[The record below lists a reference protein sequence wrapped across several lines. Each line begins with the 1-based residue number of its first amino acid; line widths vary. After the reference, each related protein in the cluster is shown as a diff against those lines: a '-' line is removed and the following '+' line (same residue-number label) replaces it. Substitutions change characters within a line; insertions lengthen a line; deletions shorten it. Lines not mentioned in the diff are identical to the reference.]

1 MLFDK
6 NSPVLKDTIF
16 HKYLPLNIHTISHE
30 SQRLSGTL
38 PIPILVETLSLIVP
52 INILTI
58 DIVNLVVVVNNGRSY
73 VVDFINPLIGL
84 VVNSI
89 AARSIIP
96 FIIRIMSFLF
106 LNPSVSL
113 IAKVSAL
120 ACIRAF
126 VLEVRLDKFFD
137 GPAMWEPV
145 KVSVTLT
152 CLEYNI
158 LRKKKKM
165 SFKIKVDVPLQ

>member
-1 MLFDK
+1 MLFGR
-6 NSPVLKDTIF
+6 NSPVLKHTIF

-30 SQRLSGTL
+30 LRLSST
-38 PIPILVETLSLIVP
+38 PIPSILPSLIVP

-58 DIVNLVVVVNNGRSY
+58 GRSY
-73 VVDFINPLIGL
+73 AVDFINPRL
-84 VVNSI
+84 
-89 AARSIIP
+89 RSIILLV
-96 FIIRIMSFLF
+96 IQIMSFLF
-106 LNPSVSL
+106 LDPSVSL
-113 IAKVSAL
+113 ISKITAL
-120 ACIRAF
+120 ACIRTF

-165 SFKIKVDVPLQ
+165 SFRIKEDVPHQ

>member
-58 DIVNLVVVVNNGRSY
+58 DIVNLVVVNNGRSY
-73 VVDFINPLIGL
+73 VVDFINPLIGQL

-126 VLEVRLDKFFD
+126 VLEVRLDKFFN

-158 LRKKKKM
+158 LRKKKENE
-165 SFKIKVDVPLQ
+165 F

>member
-1 MLFDK
+1 
-6 NSPVLKDTIF
+6 LKDTIF

-58 DIVNLVVVVNNGRSY
+58 DIVNLVVVNNGRSY
-73 VVDFINPLIGL
+73 VVDFINPLIGQL

-126 VLEVRLDKFFD
+126 VLEVRLDKFFN

-158 LRKKKKM
+158 LRKKKENE
-165 SFKIKVDVPLQ
+165 F

>member
-1 MLFDK
+1 
-6 NSPVLKDTIF
+6 LKDTIF

-58 DIVNLVVVVNNGRSY
+58 VDLVVVINNGRSY
-73 VVDFINPLIGL
+73 VVDFINPLL

-96 FIIRIMSFLF
+96 FIIRILSFLF

-113 IAKVSAL
+113 ISKVSAL

-145 KVSVTLT
+145 KVSVTLS

>member
-1 MLFDK
+1 
-6 NSPVLKDTIF
+6 LKDTIF

-52 INILTI
+52 GPINILTI

-73 VVDFINPLIGL
+73 VVDFINPLIGQL

-89 AARSIIP
+89 VARSIIP

-158 LRKKKKM
+158 L
-165 SFKIKVDVPLQ
+165 

>member
-1 MLFDK
+1 M
-6 NSPVLKDTIF
+6 KDTIF

-58 DIVNLVVVVNNGRSY
+58 VDLVVVVNNGRSY
-73 VVDFINPLIGL
+73 VVDFINPLL

-89 AARSIIP
+89 AAQFIIP
-96 FIIRIMSFLF
+96 FIIRILSFLF

-113 IAKVSAL
+113 ISKVSTL

-126 VLEVRLDKFFD
+126 VLEIRLDKFFD

-145 KVSVTLT
+145 KVSVTLL